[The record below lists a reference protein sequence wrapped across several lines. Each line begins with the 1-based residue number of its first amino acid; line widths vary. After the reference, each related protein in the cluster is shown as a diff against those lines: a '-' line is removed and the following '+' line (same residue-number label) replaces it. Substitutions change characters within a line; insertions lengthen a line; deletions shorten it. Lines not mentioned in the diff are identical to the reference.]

1 MKFTFIFFLIFFVFS
16 SLYSEE
22 LTLQEKMEVAKTDW
36 DDVGFEFHELI
47 WEKLDDNNW
56 IRFKTINSTHLRTK
70 NSERKWLLEI
80 HSFDPVK
87 GTAIVRVGEGDNTPI
102 YSWYLLD
109 IKNRCL
115 VKKLQECTIAFEPYS
130 G

>member
-1 MKFTFIFFLIFFVFS
+1 MNAEQIQGDLWKLDSDESEKDRLFIYIVG
-16 SLYSEE
+16 
-22 LTLQEKMEVAKTDW
+22 DGD